1 MKADCKFAPLLV
13 IPQEDIGFNLSYKH
27 LNVFGSN
34 DKKNRKL
41 EVDAFNGRKESAIH
55 TPSPSLEG
63 IPHIMVD
70 RAGVRATLTEVSVTF
85 C

>member
-1 MKADCKFAPLLV
+1 M
-13 IPQEDIGFNLSYKH
+13 SYKH
-27 LNVFGSN
+27 INVFGPN
-34 DKKNRKL
+34 DPKKRKL

-70 RAGVRATLTEVSVTF
+70 RAGVRATLTEVKIIRPLLDLWVLLISNHEG
-85 C
+85 